1 MMKKKRNRK
10 LLKQKNIKKIEK
22 QKDMALEFIK
32 SKRGRSVFGWV
43 FQVAVVLAI
52 AAVVSIFFFQSIRMQ
67 ESSMEPTLQTGET
80 FLMNKIA
87 YKFSGPKRGDIIAFT
102 KDGKDHAAIHIKRV
116 IGLPGETI
124 QIQDG
129 EVYIDGEKYKE
140 EIKVDKMTNPGLA
153 DTGMTLKSDEYFV
166 LGDNRNNSED
176 SRFAEVKKV
185 KKKYIEGKL
194 WFRIAP
200 ANKIGFVKH

>member
-1 MMKKKRNRK
+1 MKKKRS
-10 LLKQKNIKKIEK
+10 KKKRE
-22 QKDMALEFIK
+22 QQREMALEFIK
-32 SKRGRSVFGWV
+32 SKRGRIVFGWI
-43 FQVAVVLAI
+43 FQVAVVLAV

-80 FLMNKIA
+80 FFINKLA
-87 YKFSGPKRGDIIAFT
+87 YKLTGPKRGDMIAFT

-116 IGLPGETI
+116 NGLPGETI

-140 EIKVDKMTNPGLA
+140 KIEVDKMTNPGLA
-153 DTGMTLKSDEYFV
+153 DQGVTLKSDEYFV

-200 ANKIGFVKH
+200 FGKIGFVKH

>member
-1 MMKKKRNRK
+1 MNNSGENRMKKKKSRK
-10 LLKQKNIKKIEK
+10 KREQQRE
-22 QKDMALEFIK
+22 MALEFIK
-32 SKRGRSVFGWV
+32 SKRGTTIFSWV

-52 AAVVSIFFFQSIRMQ
+52 AAVVSIFFFQSICMQ

-80 FLMNKIA
+80 FFVNKLA
-87 YKFSGPKRGDIIAFT
+87 YKFKGPKRGDMIAFT
-102 KDGKDHAAIHIKRV
+102 KNGKDHAAIHIKRV
-116 IGLPGETI
+116 IGLPGEVI

-129 EVYIDGEKYKE
+129 DVYIDGKKYKE
-140 EIKVDKMTNPGLA
+140 KIKVDKMINPGLA
-153 DTGMTLKSDEYFV
+153 GQGVTLKSDEYFV

-194 WFRIAP
+194 WFRISP
-200 ANKIGFVKH
+200 INEIGFVKH